1 MPSKTSSNPE
11 FEFSKKEIERGR
23 KLCSQNCEF
32 VLGVADLWQ
41 LPTGRMPE
49 IAFAGRSNV
58 GKSSLMN
65 SVLGRKDLV
74 RVSKTPGRTR
84 ELNFFNLADQLMLV
98 DMPGYGYAKVSDDQ
112 KQKWDKV
119 LLKYLRGRQQ
129 LKRVFVLI
137 DTRRGLKDSDEQ
149 LMTLLDEGAVSYQIL
164 MTKADE
170 VKGTETFD
178 AIQNNEK
185 LFENHAA
192 LHPHVMTTSAH
203 EGQGI
208 PELRA
213 LIARLALD

>member
-1 MPSKTSSNPE
+1 
-11 FEFSKKEIERGR
+11 
-23 KLCSQNCEF
+23 
-32 VLGVADLWQ
+32 
-41 LPTGRMPE
+41 
-49 IAFAGRSNV
+49 V